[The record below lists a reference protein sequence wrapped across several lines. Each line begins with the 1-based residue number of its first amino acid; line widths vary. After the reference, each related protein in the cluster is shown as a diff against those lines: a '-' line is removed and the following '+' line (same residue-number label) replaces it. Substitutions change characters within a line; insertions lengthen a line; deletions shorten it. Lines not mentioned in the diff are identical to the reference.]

1 MKASSKLL
9 IAASLLAA
17 SSFASAEIVT
27 VTFDFNSS
35 GFAAAAPGSNLA
47 TPPNITGITGGYFDA
62 TATTYLTAGAS
73 VGYYSGGFG
82 VYSPNPFTPNIC
94 SSNTNTYPKYSDCK
108 SKPDEHF
115 IDNND
120 NTSRYKK
127 KESSTSDK
135 VSYNLV
141 NAYDDFARFAFD
153 ANVLVTSITLTLFD
167 TNRIESGCSGPLDRN
182 GKCDEDDRIYNYW
195 IDVMFNT
202 QDDLTGPWSAMK
214 VDLGS
219 GDNAPSTFTI
229 NTLGLYTPNDYFYF
243 GAGFG
248 KDGTGFKIKSLT
260 VDMATT
266 EPPPEGLDCN
276 VAPTLPQ
283 CSNNTVPEP
292 GTLSSLGLA
301 AIAMAAVGR
310 LRRRRT
316 S

>member
-27 VTFDFNSS
+27 FNFDSS

-47 TPPNITGITGGYFDA
+47 SPPNITGITGGYFDA

-82 VYSPNPFTPNIC
+82 VYSPDPFTPGNC
-94 SSNTNTYPKYSDCK
+94 SSNTYPRYRNCDSN
-108 SKPDEHF
+108 PDEHF
-115 IDNND
+115 IDNNN
-120 NTSRYKK
+120 NTSEYDK
-127 KESSTSDK
+127 KENSNSNY
-135 VSYNLV
+135 VGYNLV

-153 ANVLVTSITLTLFD
+153 ANVRVTSITLTLFD
-167 TNRIESGCSGPLDRN
+167 TNRIQTGCLHPQQGGRCDR
-182 GKCDEDDRIYNYW
+182 DDRIYDYW

-202 QDDLTGPWSAMK
+202 QDGLSGPWSAMK
-214 VDLGS
+214 VGLGS
-219 GDNAPSTFTI
+219 GNDAPSTVTI
-229 NTLGLYTPNDYFYF
+229 STLGLYTPNDFFYF

-260 VDMATT
+260 VETA
-266 EPPPEGLDCN
+266 PEQLDCN
-276 VAPTLPQ
+276 AAPTLPE